1 MKYFSKNKY
10 HLLVN
15 AIGITVAF
23 TMNFSE
29 LIALFSPEEAN
40 TVYPGLDWTQVGSEV
55 LFTYLSIIILFWLN
69 RIIFRFNGESIE
81 LSTKLFFRAN
91 RQFLISRKAIKDI
104 SLWFNGRLVIN
115 LNIPFELKEKIII
128 SKAKAS
134 EFKEWF

>member
-1 MKYFSKNKY
+1 MKYFSRNKY

-23 TMNFSE
+23 TMNFPE

-55 LFTYLSIIILFWLN
+55 LFTYLSIIILFRLN

-81 LSTKLFFRAN
+81 LSTKKYLSCFSWICCLTESWESVSYFFTGHTAY
-91 RQFLISRKAIKDI
+91 
-104 SLWFNGRLVIN
+104 
-115 LNIPFELKEKIII
+115 PPLKPVYTYIHIH
-128 SKAKAS
+128 
-134 EFKEWF
+134 